1 MSSFFVVSS
10 NQTMMLLFAA
20 LMTEWVMK
28 TNRYSGIKWAEKRE
42 TMRFE
47 FNIVLVDK
55 KWNKMQDIR
64 TALAM
69 EAGKVY
75 LERND
80 R

>member
-1 MSSFFVVSS
+1 
-10 NQTMMLLFAA
+10 
-20 LMTEWVMK
+20 MK
-28 TNRYSGIKWAEKRE
+28 TNRDSGIKWVEKRE

-55 KWNKMQDIR
+55 KWNKMQGLR